1 MQKGKFSKGEKT
13 KHVNASLFILRA
25 QIKGMYKKNNTN
37 LKKKIYNKKALET
50 RHAYKCA
57 IILLGVFHT
66 PPPLQ
71 CP

>member
-37 LKKKIYNKKALET
+37 LKKIY
-50 RHAYKCA
+50 
-57 IILLGVFHT
+57 I
-66 PPPLQ
+66 
-71 CP
+71 